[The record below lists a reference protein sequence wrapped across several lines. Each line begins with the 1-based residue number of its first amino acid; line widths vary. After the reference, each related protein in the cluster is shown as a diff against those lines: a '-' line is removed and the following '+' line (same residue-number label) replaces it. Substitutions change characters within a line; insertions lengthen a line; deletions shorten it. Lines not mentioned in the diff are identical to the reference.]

1 LLVSSCTEHSEAGT
15 TVLPFEFLHDEIIV
29 EFKVNGEGPF
39 LFLLDT
45 GVDPSVVD
53 LNVAE
58 EAGLTVVLENAGEA
72 EGVGMERVL
81 IYPTEITNLRHGNFQ
96 FGNVEGL
103 AVDLSKLGERI
114 GIRLGG
120 ILGYS
125 FLKNRSVEIDYQ
137 AETLT
142 FFEEPSADE
151 PCQDRNETSVC
162 FWVPLESNT
171 EEDMIPALEA
181 FFINGI
187 PVRVSLDTG
196 SSLALTVNPKTM
208 ESLGIDYTID
218 EGKTVIVRGARG
230 EVERQSGVLASV
242 RIGPF
247 QIENVPALFTEENFD
262 VSSPRLGNVGNK
274 ILSQFTVTFDYVNS
288 RIVFKKLAGHE

>member
-1 LLVSSCTEHSEAGT
+1 MGRQN
-15 TVLPFEFLHDEIIV
+15 PP
-29 EFKVNGEGPF
+29 GQGR
-39 LFLLDT
+39 LDC
-45 GVDPSVVD
+45 VD
-53 LNVAE
+53 
-58 EAGLTVVLENAGEA
+58 AGLVDGFVDQQGGAARRIDVEAPDHSTVGPGIRGADRVAGIA
-72 EGVGMERVL
+72 R
-81 IYPTEITNLRHGNFQ
+81 
-96 FGNVEGL
+96 
-103 AVDLSKLGERI
+103 DLERI

-151 PCQDRNETSVC
+151 PCQDRNETNVC

-208 ESLGIDYTID
+208 DSLGIDYTID

-288 RIVFKKLAGHE
+288 RIVFKKPAGHE